1 MVRPSSLSVSLSRGS
16 NASMGNDFPFGL
28 PPFDVAH
35 VDFASRVSYG
45 DPSPELT
52 PNADTYALSLATL
65 AWHKLE
71 ER

>member
-1 MVRPSSLSVSLSRGS
+1 
-16 NASMGNDFPFGL
+16 MGNDFPFGP

-45 DPSPELT
+45 DPSRELT

-65 AWHKLE
+65 AWHRLE